1 MYIFAIV
8 MSVFSKKLKKKHYLG
23 IFGASMALFLAY
35 LVYMLGHGYDLP
47 KTAALR
53 RRNAELQSKARYLNY
68 QVRTCSE
75 KLSELE
81 LRDEGIYRPIFGLSS
96 ITDQVRQSSIL
107 KNSSYNVV
115 SPSLRHES
123 VRNLVASSDTLLRRM
138 YTQTRSYDEIELMLS
153 NADNMSSC
161 IPSIAPVEFG
171 EGKFRITSSFGYRL
185 HPVYG
190 YRKLHT
196 GMDFG
201 GHTGQPV
208 YATGNG
214 VVEQVKIE
222 KRGYGRQ
229 IVVNH
234 GFGYKTRYAHLKT
247 ILVSEGMTVKRGEQI
262 ATSGNSGRSTGPHLH
277 YEVIFQGKYV
287 NPYHYF
293 DISLPDDQY
302 RQLISTR
309 EDPEEIYIHPMHR
322 NIKKK

>member
-1 MYIFAIV
+1 
-8 MSVFSKKLKKKHYLG
+8 MSVFLKKIKKKHYLG
-23 IFGASMALFLAY
+23 IFGASMVVFLAY
-35 LVYMLGHGYDLP
+35 LIYMLGHGYDLP

-53 RRNAELQSKARYLNY
+53 RRNVELQSRARYLNY
-68 QVRTCSE
+68 QVGTCSE
-75 KLSELE
+75 RLAELE
-81 LRDEGIYRPIFGLSS
+81 LRDEGVYRPMFGLSS
-96 ITDQVRQSSIL
+96 IADQVRQTSIL
-107 KNSSYNVV
+107 RNNSYSAL
-115 SPSLRHES
+115 SPALRHAS
-123 VRNLVASSDTLLRRM
+123 VRNLVASADTLLRRM

-171 EGKFRITSSFGYRL
+171 EDKFRITSAFGYRR
-185 HPVYG
+185 HPILG
-190 YRKLHT
+190 GRRLHT

-208 YATGNG
+208 YVTGNG
-214 VVEQVKIE
+214 VVEAVKIE